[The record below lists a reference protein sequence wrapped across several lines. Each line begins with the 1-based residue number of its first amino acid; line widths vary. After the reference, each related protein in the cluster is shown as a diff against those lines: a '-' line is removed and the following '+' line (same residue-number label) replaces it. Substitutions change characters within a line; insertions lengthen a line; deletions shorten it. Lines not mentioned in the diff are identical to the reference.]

1 MRIAPISLAAALL
14 AGCAAVPAPQ
24 QAPLAGTLAPLP
36 ESVISELPRNARP
49 YHYTIEVAPD
59 AADLSFTGFVAIDL
73 ELFEPSQTITVH
85 SNKLTISRARVV
97 PAAGGAGA
105 PLTVALDADA
115 ETATFAAPD
124 ALAAGR
130 YRLEIDYSGPI
141 GRQPSGFFALDY
153 PDKRTGE
160 TVRGLFT
167 QFEVPD
173 AREFAPMFDEPS
185 YKATFDVS
193 AVVPASQMAVSN
205 MPVMSEEPLG
215 GGKKRVRFA
224 TSPKMSSYLLFL
236 GVGDFERL
244 SEVASD
250 GTEIGI
256 VAPTGSGE
264 TARYALEVTK
274 PLMAY
279 YADYFDMPYPL
290 PKLDNVAAPGS
301 SQQFGAMENWGAIL
315 TFERYLLLDPKNTSP
330 AIQQYLEVVA
340 AHEVAHQWFGNIVT
354 MSWWDDL
361 WLNEGF
367 ASWMET
373 KATERFRPDWHMDV
387 GRVNGRE
394 TAMALDS
401 LASTHPIVLE
411 VASAKTADQAFD
423 AIAYSKGE
431 AVITMLEAFAGE
443 DTWRD
448 GIRRYMK
455 RHAYG
460 NTVTSD
466 LWRAV
471 EEAGAKGLQEVAVDF
486 TLQAGVPLVR
496 ASATCRNGGTALSL
510 TQGQFS
516 RDQQDKFAAE
526 PGHWK
531 VPMTVRAADGSLHP
545 LLLDRN
551 AEISLPGCGPVIV
564 NGGQKGYF
572 RTLYT
577 PQMMQPLAASLDT
590 FPDTDQLGLVRDN
603 LALSDA
609 GYQDYVPSLDLL
621 SGLEPDANPVIAESA
636 VARWG
641 ALYNVLEDEQAKERL
656 SAHVRDEWY
665 PRLQR
670 LGFDPKEGES
680 VADLSLRSQLIA
692 TLGAVAVPEVVAE
705 ARRRF
710 ARLATDATALDGP
723 LKTTW
728 LNIVS
733 ANAAAADWD
742 LIKTL
747 AERSGSSVERT
758 LLLGRLGNVEDEA
771 LARRALA
778 LALSGEVQPTDAAQI
793 VATVAGRH
801 PDMTYDWMLANQAAV
816 DAMLDD
822 SSRWDFVMTVAGAS
836 TDPAM
841 VGKLEALRA
850 ARPEEGR
857 GPVDRALVS
866 LKQRLA
872 TYPRTREQ
880 LGAWL
885 AARS

>member
-1 MRIAPISLAAALL
+1 MRLASISLAAALL
-14 AGCAAVPAPQ
+14 AGCSTVPAARSPSWD
-24 QAPLAGTLAPLP
+24 ALAPLP
-36 ESVISELPRNARP
+36 ASVVSELPRHARP
-49 YHYTIEVAPD
+49 YHYTIEVAPE
-59 AADLSFTGFVAIDL
+59 AADLSFTGFVGIDF
-73 ELFEPSQTITVH
+73 ELFEPSRSITVQ
-85 SNKLTISRARVV
+85 SNKLTI
-97 PAAGGAGA
+97 AGA
-105 PLTVALDADA
+105 RLAAQAGRAAVPMTVSLDAEA
-115 ETATFAAPD
+115 ETATFTAP
-124 ALAAGR
+124 AELAPGR

-205 MPVMSEEPLG
+205 MPAISEEALG

-236 GVGDFERL
+236 AVGDFERL

-250 GTEIGI
+250 GTELGI
-256 VAPTGSGE
+256 VSPTGSGE

-279 YADYFDMPYPL
+279 YADYFGVPYPL

-330 AIQQYLEVVA
+330 ATQQYLEVVA

-354 MSWWDDL
+354 MSWWNDL

-373 KATERFRPDWHMDV
+373 KATQRFRPDWHMDV
-387 GRVNGRE
+387 SRVNGRE
-394 TAMALDS
+394 SAMALDS
-401 LASTHPIVLE
+401 LSSTHPIVLD
-411 VASAKTADQAFD
+411 VPSAKTADQAFD

-448 GIRRYMK
+448 GIRRYMN

-466 LWRAV
+466 LWHAV
-471 EEAGAKGLQEVAVDF
+471 EEAGAKGLQDVAEDF

-496 ASATCRNGGTALSL
+496 ASATCRNGATALAL
-510 TQGQFS
+510 TQAQFS
-516 RDQQDKFAAE
+516 RDQQDKVAADA
-526 PGHWK
+526 GKWK

-545 LLLDRN
+545 LLLDGR
-551 AEISLPGCGPVIV
+551 AEMTLPGCGAVIV

-577 PQMMQPLAASLDT
+577 PQMLQPLAASLDT
-590 FPDTDQLGLVRDN
+590 FANADQLGLVRDN

-609 GYQDYVPSLDLL
+609 GYQDYAPSLDLL
-621 SGLEPDANPVIAESA
+621 TGLESDANPVVAESA

-641 ALYNVLEDEQAKERL
+641 SLYDVLEDGQAKDRL
-656 SAHVRDEWY
+656 SAHVRSEWY
-665 PRLQR
+665 PRLEQ
-670 LGFDPKEGES
+670 LGFDPRQGES
-680 VADLSLRSQLIA
+680 VADLSLRSQLISS
-692 TLGAVAVPEVVAE
+692 LGAMSVPEVVAE

-733 ANAAAADWD
+733 ANATSADWE
-742 LIKTL
+742 LIRGL
-747 AERSGSSVERT
+747 AARSGSSVERT
-758 LLLGRLGNVEDEA
+758 LLLGRLGNVKDEA

-778 LALSGEVQPTDAAQI
+778 LALSGEVEPTDAAQI
-793 VATVAGRH
+793 VASVAGRH

-822 SSRWDFVMTVAGAS
+822 SSRWDFVMRIVGAS

-880 LGAWL
+880 LAAWL
-885 AARS
+885 ASRG

>member
-1 MRIAPISLAAALL
+1 MRLVPISFAAALL
-14 AGCAAVPAPQ
+14 AGCSTLPAAQPGPV
-24 QAPLAGTLAPLP
+24 AGTLAPLP
-36 ESVISELPRNARP
+36 ASVVSELPRHARP
-49 YHYTIEVAPD
+49 YHYAIEVAPD
-59 AADLSFTGFVAIDL
+59 AEALTFTGSVAIDL
-73 ELFEPSQTITVH
+73 ELFEPSRTITVQ
-85 SNKLTISRARVV
+85 SSKLAISRARVL
-97 PAAGGAGA
+97 PAGGGSGA
-105 PLTVALDADA
+105 PLAVALDADA
-115 ETATFAAPD
+115 ETATFTAQD

-205 MPVMSEEPLG
+205 MPATSEEPLG
-215 GGKKRVRFA
+215 NGKKRVRFA

-256 VAPTGSGE
+256 VAPAGSGE
-264 TARYALEVTK
+264 TARYALNVTK

-279 YADYFDMPYPL
+279 YADYFGVPYPL

-330 AIQQYLEVVA
+330 AIQQYLEVAA

-354 MSWWDDL
+354 MSWWNDL

-387 GRVNGRE
+387 SRVNGRE
-394 TAMALDS
+394 GAMALDS
-401 LASTHPIVLE
+401 LASTHPIVLD
-411 VASAKTADQAFD
+411 VPSAKTADQAFD

-471 EEAGAKGLQEVAVDF
+471 EEAGAKGLQDVAEDF
-486 TLQAGVPLVR
+486 TLRAGVPLVR
-496 ASATCRNGGTALSL
+496 ASATCRNGSTALSL
-510 TQGQFS
+510 TQAQFS
-516 RDQQDKFAAE
+516 RDQQAGFAAN

-545 LLLDRN
+545 LLLDRG
-551 AEISLPGCGPVIV
+551 AEITLPGCGPVIV

-577 PQMMQPLAASLDT
+577 PQMMQPLAAALDE
-590 FPDTDQLGLVRDN
+590 FSNADQLGLVRDN

-609 GYQDYVPSLDLL
+609 GYQDYAPALDLL
-621 SGLEPDANPVIAESA
+621 TGLEPDANPVVAESA

-656 SAHVRDEWY
+656 SAHVRGEWY
-665 PRLQR
+665 PRLER
-670 LGFDPKEGES
+670 LGFDPREGES
-680 VADLSLRSQLIA
+680 VADLSLRSQLVA
-692 TLGAVAVPEVVAE
+692 TLGTMEVPEVVAE

-710 ARLATDATALDGP
+710 ARLAGDPTALDGP

-733 ANAAAADWD
+733 ANATPEDWD
-742 LIKTL
+742 LIRLL
-747 AERSGSSVERT
+747 AARSGSSVERT

-778 LALSGEVQPTDAAQI
+778 LALSGEVEPTDAAQI

-801 PDMTYDWMLANQAAV
+801 PDMVYDWMLANQAAV

-822 SSRWDFVMTVAGAS
+822 SSRWDFVMTVVGAS

-857 GPVDRALVS
+857 GSVDRALVS

-880 LGAWL
+880 LAAWL
-885 AARS
+885 AARG

>member
-1 MRIAPISLAAALL
+1 MRLAPFSLVALLL
-14 AGCAAVPAPQ
+14 AGCSTASVVQLAPPTE
-24 QAPLAGTLAPLP
+24 ALAPLP
-36 ESVISELPRNARP
+36 QSVVSELPRHARP
-49 YHYTIEVAPD
+49 HHYTIEVAPN
-59 AADLSFTGFVAIDL
+59 AAELAFTGFVAIDL
-73 ELFEPSQTITVH
+73 ELFEPSQSITVH

-97 PAAGGAGA
+97 PEAGGAGA
-105 PLTVALDADA
+105 PLSVKLDADA
-115 ETATFAAPD
+115 ETATFVAPD
-124 ALAAGR
+124 AFAAGR

-193 AVVPASQMAVSN
+193 AVVPAGQMAVSN
-205 MPVMSEEPLG
+205 MPVESEEPLG
-215 GGKKRVRFA
+215 DGTKRVRFA

-236 GVGDFERL
+236 AVGYFERL
-244 SEVASD
+244 SDVASD
-250 GTEIGI
+250 GTELGI
-256 VAPTGSGE
+256 VSPTGSGE

-279 YADYFDMPYPL
+279 YADYFGMPYSL

-315 TFERYLLLDPKNTSP
+315 TFEKYLLLDPKNTSP
-330 AIQQYLEVVA
+330 AILQYLEVVA

-354 MSWWDDL
+354 MAWWDDL

-373 KATERFRPDWHMDV
+373 KATHKFRPDWHMDV
-387 GRVNGRE
+387 NRVNGRE
-394 TAMALDS
+394 AAMALDS
-401 LASTHPIVLE
+401 LASTHPIVME
-411 VASAKTADQAFD
+411 VKSARTADQAFD

-431 AVITMLEAFAGE
+431 AIITMLEAFAGE
-443 DTWRD
+443 DIWRD
-448 GIRRYMK
+448 GIRRYME

-471 EEAGAKGLQEVAVDF
+471 EEAGANGLQEVADDF

-496 ASATCRNGGTALSL
+496 ASAACQGGATTLSL
-510 TQGQFS
+510 GQSQFS
-516 RDQQDKFAAE
+516 RDRQDDVAAD

-545 LLLDRN
+545 LVLDRS
-551 AEISLPGCGPVIV
+551 AEVTLPGCGPVIV

-577 PQMMQPLAASLDT
+577 PQMMQPLAATLEHFSDV
-590 FPDTDQLGLVRDN
+590 DQLGLVRDN

-609 GYQDYVPSLDLL
+609 GYQDYGPSLDLL
-621 SGLEPDANPVIAESA
+621 TGLEADANPVVAETA

-641 ALYNVLEDEQAKERL
+641 ALFGVLEDELAKERL
-656 SAHVRDEWY
+656 SAHVRREWY
-665 PRLQR
+665 PRLER
-670 LGFDPKEGES
+670 LGYDPKAGES
-680 VADLSLRSQLIA
+680 VADLSLRSQLVA
-692 TLGAVAVPEVVAE
+692 TLGAMEVPEVVAE

-710 ARLATDATALDGP
+710 ARLAAEPTALDGP

-733 ANAAAADWD
+733 ANATAAEWE
-742 LIKTL
+742 LIKSL
-747 AERSGSSVERT
+747 AARSGSSVERS
-758 LLLGRLGNVEDEA
+758 LLLARLGNVEDET

-778 LALSGEVQPTDAAQI
+778 LALSSEVEPTDGAQI
-793 VATVAGRH
+793 VASVAGHH
-801 PDMTYDWMLANQAAV
+801 PEMTYDWMLENQAAL
-816 DAMLDD
+816 DNMLDD
-822 SSRWDFVMTVAGAS
+822 SSRWDFVMTIVGAS

-841 VGKLEALRA
+841 VTKLEALRE

-857 GPVDRALVS
+857 GPVDRALVA

-880 LGAWL
+880 IAAWL
-885 AARS
+885 TARG

>member
-1 MRIAPISLAAALL
+1 MRIASISLAAALL
-14 AGCAAVPAPQ
+14 AGCTAVPAPQ
-24 QAPLAGTLAPLP
+24 QPPVAEALAPLP
-36 ESVISELPRNARP
+36 ESVVSELPRNARP
-49 YHYTIEVAPD
+49 YHYAIEVAPD

-73 ELFEPSQTITVH
+73 ELFEPSQTITLH

-105 PLTVALDADA
+105 PLAVELDADA
-115 ETATFAAPD
+115 ETATFVAPD

-193 AVVPASQMAVSN
+193 AVVPANQMAVSN
-205 MPVMSEEPLG
+205 MPAASEEPLG

-256 VAPTGSGE
+256 VSPAGSGE
-264 TARYALEVTK
+264 TARYALNVTK

-279 YADYFDMPYPL
+279 YADYFGVPYPL

-330 AIQQYLEVVA
+330 ALQQYLEVAA

-354 MSWWDDL
+354 MSWWNDL

-387 GRVNGRE
+387 SRVNGRE

-401 LASTHPIVLE
+401 LASTHPIVLD
-411 VASAKTADQAFD
+411 VSSSKTVDEAFD

-443 DTWRD
+443 DVWQS
-448 GIRRYMK
+448 GIQRYMK

-471 EEAGAKGLQEVAVDF
+471 EEAGAKGLQDVAEDF

-496 ASATCRNGGTALSL
+496 ASATCRNGSTALSL

-516 RDQQDKFAAE
+516 RDQQDKFAAD
-526 PGHWK
+526 PGRWQ
-531 VPMTVRAADGSLHP
+531 VPMTVRAADGSFHP
-545 LLLDRN
+545 YLLDGRG
-551 AEISLPGCGPVIV
+551 EMTLPGCGAVIV

-577 PQMMQPLAASLDT
+577 PQMMQPLAATLGQFSD
-590 FPDTDQLGLVRDN
+590 PDQLGLVRDN

-609 GYQDYVPSLDLL
+609 GYQDYGPALDLL
-621 SGLEPDANPVIAESA
+621 TGLESDANPVVAESA

-641 ALYNVLEDEQAKERL
+641 ALYNVLEDEPAKERL
-656 SAHVRDEWY
+656 AAHVRSEWY
-665 PRLQR
+665 PRLQQ
-670 LGFDPKEGES
+670 LGFDPREGES
-680 VADLSLRSQLIA
+680 VADLSLRSQLVA
-692 TLGAVAVPEVVAE
+692 TLGAMDVPEVVAE

-710 ARLATDATALDGP
+710 ARLANDPTALDGP

-733 ANAAAADWD
+733 SNATTADWE
-742 LIKTL
+742 LIRRL

-758 LLLGRLGNVEDEA
+758 LLLARLGNVEDEA

-778 LALSGEVQPTDAAQI
+778 LTLSSEVEPTDGAQI
-793 VATVAGRH
+793 VASVAGNH
-801 PDMTYDWMLANQAAV
+801 PEMTFDWMLQNQAAV

-822 SSRWDFVMTVAGAS
+822 SSRYDFVATIVGAS

-841 VGKLEALRA
+841 VAKLEALRA

-857 GPVDRALVS
+857 GSVDRALVS
-866 LKQRLA
+866 LRQRLA

-880 LGAWL
+880 VAAWL

>member
-1 MRIAPISLAAALL
+1 MRLASISLAAALL
-14 AGCAAVPAPQ
+14 AGCSTVPAAQSPGS
-24 QAPLAGTLAPLP
+24 AALAPLP

-49 YHYTIEVAPD
+49 YHYTIEVAPE
-59 AADLSFTGFVAIDL
+59 AADLAFTGFVGIDL
-73 ELFEPSQTITVH
+73 ELFEPSRSITVH
-85 SNKLTISRARVV
+85 SNKLTI
-97 PAAGGAGA
+97 AGA
-105 PLTVALDADA
+105 RLAAQAGRPAVPMTVSLDAEA
-115 ETATFAAPD
+115 ETATFTAP
-124 ALAAGR
+124 AELAPGR
-130 YRLEIDYSGPI
+130 YRLEVDYSGPI

-205 MPVMSEEPLG
+205 MPAMSEEPLG

-236 GVGDFERL
+236 AVGDFERL
-244 SEVASD
+244 SDVASD
-250 GTEIGI
+250 GTELGI
-256 VAPTGSGE
+256 VSPTGSGE

-279 YADYFDMPYPL
+279 YADYFGVPYPL

-330 AIQQYLEVVA
+330 ATQQYLEVVA

-354 MSWWDDL
+354 MSWWNDL

-394 TAMALDS
+394 GAMALDS

-471 EEAGAKGLQEVAVDF
+471 EEAGAKGLQEVAEDF

-496 ASATCRNGGTALSL
+496 ASATCRNGSTALSL
-510 TQGQFS
+510 AQGQFS
-516 RDQQDKFAAE
+516 RDQQDKFAAD
-526 PGHWK
+526 PGNWK

-545 LLLDRN
+545 LLLNGR
-551 AEISLPGCGPVIV
+551 AEMTLPGCGAVIV

-577 PQMMQPLAASLDT
+577 PQMMQPLAASLDA
-590 FPDTDQLGLVRDN
+590 FSNADQLGLVRDN

-609 GYQDYVPSLDLL
+609 GYQDYAPSLDLL
-621 SGLEPDANPVIAESA
+621 TGLEADANPVVAESA

-641 ALYNVLEDEQAKERL
+641 ALYDVLADERAKDRL
-656 SAHVRDEWY
+656 SAHVRSEWY
-665 PRLQR
+665 PRLEQ
-670 LGFDPKEGES
+670 LGFDPRQGES

-692 TLGAVAVPEVVAE
+692 SLGAMSVPEVVAE

-710 ARLATDATALDGP
+710 ARLATDASALDGP

-733 ANAAAADWD
+733 ANATTTDWELIRGLAA
-742 LIKTL
+742 
-747 AERSGSSVERT
+747 RSGSSVERT
-758 LLLGRLGNVEDEA
+758 LLLGRLGNVKDEA

-778 LALSGEVQPTDAAQI
+778 LALSGEVEPTDAAQI
-793 VATVAGRH
+793 VASVAGRH

-822 SSRWDFVMTVAGAS
+822 SSRWDFVMRIVGAS

-880 LGAWL
+880 LAAWL

>member
-1 MRIAPISLAAALL
+1 MRLASISLAAALL
-14 AGCAAVPAPQ
+14 AGCSTVPVA
-24 QAPLAGTLAPLP
+24 QAPGPDALAPLP
-36 ESVISELPRNARP
+36 ASVVSELPRHARP
-49 YHYTIEVAPD
+49 YHYTIEVAPE
-59 AADLSFTGFVAIDL
+59 AADLAFTGFVGIDF

-85 SNKLTISRARVV
+85 SNKLTIASARLA
-97 PAAGGAGA
+97 PQAGGSAV
-105 PLTVALDADA
+105 PLAVSLDPEA
-115 ETATFAAPD
+115 ETATFTAPD

-130 YRLEIDYSGPI
+130 YRLEVDYSGPI

-193 AVVPASQMAVSN
+193 AVVPAGQMAVSN
-205 MPVMSEEPLG
+205 MPAVSEEPLG

-264 TARYALEVTK
+264 TARYALNVTK

-279 YADYFDMPYPL
+279 YADYFGVPYPL

-330 AIQQYLEVVA
+330 AIQQYLEVAA

-354 MSWWDDL
+354 MSWWNDL

-387 GRVNGRE
+387 NRVNGRE

-401 LASTHPIVLE
+401 LASTHPIVLD
-411 VASAKTADQAFD
+411 VSSAKTADEAFD

-443 DTWRD
+443 DTWQG
-448 GIRRYMK
+448 GIQRYMK

-471 EEAGAKGLQEVAVDF
+471 EEAGAKGLEEVADDF

-496 ASATCRNGGTALSL
+496 ASATCRNGSTALSL
-510 TQGQFS
+510 AQGQFS
-516 RDQQDKFAAE
+516 RDQQDEVAAK
-526 PGHWK
+526 PGRWK

-545 LLLDRN
+545 YLLDGLG
-551 AEISLPGCGPVIV
+551 EMTLPGCGAVIV

-577 PQMMQPLAASLDT
+577 PQMMQPLAASLGRFSD
-590 FPDTDQLGLVRDN
+590 PDQLGLVRDN

-609 GYQDYVPSLDLL
+609 GYQDYAPALDLL
-621 SGLEPDANPVIAESA
+621 TGLESGANPVVAESA

-641 ALYNVLEDEQAKERL
+641 ALYNVLEDEQAKGRL
-656 SAHVRDEWY
+656 SAHVRSEWY
-665 PRLQR
+665 PRLQQ

-680 VADLSLRSQLIA
+680 VADLSLRSQLVA
-692 TLGAVAVPEVVAE
+692 TLGAMEVPEVVAE

-710 ARLATDATALDGP
+710 ARLANDPTALDGP

-733 ANAAAADWD
+733 SNASTADWD
-742 LIKTL
+742 LIRRL
-747 AERSGSSVERT
+747 AARSGSSVERT
-758 LLLGRLGNVEDEA
+758 LLLARLGNVDDET

-778 LALSGEVQPTDAAQI
+778 LALSGEVEPTDGAQI
-793 VATVAGRH
+793 VASVAGNH
-801 PDMTYDWMLANQAAV
+801 PEMAYDWMLENQAAV

-822 SSRWDFVMTVAGAS
+822 SSRWDFVRTIVGGS

-841 VGKLEALRA
+841 VAKLEALRA

-857 GPVDRALVS
+857 AAVDKALVS
-866 LKQRLA
+866 LRQRLA

-880 LGAWL
+880 LAAWL

>member
-1 MRIAPISLAAALL
+1 MRIATISLAAALL

-59 AADLSFTGFVAIDL
+59 AADLSFTGFVVIDL

-264 TARYALEVTK
+264 TARYALNVTK

-279 YADYFDMPYPL
+279 YADYFGVPYPL

-330 AIQQYLEVVA
+330 SIQQYLEIAA

-354 MSWWDDL
+354 MSWWNDL

-373 KATERFRPDWHMDV
+373 KATARFRPDWHMDV

-401 LASTHPIVLE
+401 LASTHPIVLD
-411 VASAKTADQAFD
+411 VPSAKTADEAFD

-443 DTWRD
+443 DIWRD

-455 RHAYG
+455 RHAYD

-471 EEAGAKGLQEVAVDF
+471 EEAGAKGLQDVAEGF

-496 ASATCRNGGTALSL
+496 ASATCRNGSTVLAL

-516 RDQQDKFAAE
+516 RDQQDKFAAD
-526 PGHWK
+526 PARWK

-545 LLLDRN
+545 LLLDGR
-551 AEISLPGCGPVIV
+551 AEVGLPGCGPVIV

-577 PQMMQPLAASLDT
+577 PQMMQPLAASLDQLSD
-590 FPDTDQLGLVRDN
+590 PDQLGLVRDN

-609 GYQDYVPSLDLL
+609 GYQDYAPALDLL
-621 SGLEPDANPVIAESA
+621 TGLEPDANPVVAESA
-636 VARWG
+636 VPRWG
-641 ALYNVLEDEQAKERL
+641 ALYGVLEDEQAKDRM
-656 SAHVRDEWY
+656 SAHVRSEWY
-665 PRLQR
+665 PRLQQ
-670 LGFDPKEGES
+670 LGFDPREGES
-680 VADLSLRSQLIA
+680 VADLSLRSQLVA
-692 TLGAVAVPEVVAE
+692 TLGAMEVPEVVAE

-710 ARLATDATALDGP
+710 ARLDSDPTALDGP

-733 ANAAAADWD
+733 NNATTGDWELIRRLAA
-742 LIKTL
+742 
-747 AERSGSSVERT
+747 RSGSSVERT

-778 LALSGEVQPTDAAQI
+778 LALSGEVEPTDGAQI
-793 VATVAGRH
+793 VASVAGNH
-801 PDMTYDWMLANQAAV
+801 PDMTFDWMLQNQGAV

-822 SSRWDFVMTVAGAS
+822 SSRWDFVATVVRAS

-841 VGKLEALRA
+841 VAKLEALRE

-857 GPVDRALVS
+857 GSVDRALVS
-866 LKQRLA
+866 LRQRLA
-872 TYPRTREQ
+872 SYPRTREQ
-880 LGAWL
+880 LAAWL
-885 AARS
+885 AARG

>member
-1 MRIAPISLAAALL
+1 MRLAPISLAAALL
-14 AGCAAVPAPQ
+14 AGCSTVPAVQPV
-24 QAPLAGTLAPLP
+24 PGGDVLAPLP
-36 ESVISELPRNARP
+36 ASVISELPRNARP
-49 YHYTIEVAPD
+49 YHYAIEVVPNAE
-59 AADLSFTGFVAIDL
+59 DLSFTGHVAIDL
-73 ELFEPSQTITVH
+73 ELFDPSQTITVH
-85 SNKLTISRARVV
+85 SNKLTISSARVV

-105 PLTVALDADA
+105 ALTVGLDADA
-115 ETATFAAPD
+115 ETATFTAPD

-130 YRLEIDYSGPI
+130 YRVEIAYSGPI

-193 AVVPASQMAVSN
+193 AVVPADQMAVSN
-205 MPVMSEEPLG
+205 MPAASEESLG
-215 GGKKRVRFA
+215 DGKKRVRFA
-224 TSPKMSSYLLFL
+224 TSPKMSSYLLFFA
-236 GVGDFERL
+236 VGDFERL

-250 GTEIGI
+250 GTEVGI
-256 VAPTGSGE
+256 VSPTGSGD

-274 PLMAY
+274 PIMAY
-279 YADYFDMPYPL
+279 YADYFGLPYPL

-315 TFERYLLLDPKNTSP
+315 TFEKYLLLDPKNTSP
-330 AIQQYLEVVA
+330 AIQQYLEVAA
-340 AHEVAHQWFGNIVT
+340 AHEIAHQWFGNIVT
-354 MSWWDDL
+354 MSWWNDL

-373 KATERFRPDWHMDV
+373 KATEHFRPDWHMNV

-394 TAMALDS
+394 AAMALDS

-443 DTWRD
+443 GIWRD
-448 GIRRYMK
+448 GIQRYMK

-471 EEAGAKGLQEVAVDF
+471 EEGGAEGLQEIAEDF

-496 ASATCRNGGTALSL
+496 ASAVCRNGSTALSL
-510 TQGQFS
+510 SQGQFS
-516 RDQQDKFAAE
+516 RDRQEQVAAD
-526 PGHWK
+526 PGQWK

-545 LLLDRN
+545 LVLELSG
-551 AEISLPGCGPVIV
+551 EVTLPGCGAVIV
-564 NGGQKGYF
+564 NGGQTGYF

-577 PQMMQPLAASLDT
+577 PGMMQPLSAALGQFS
-590 FPDTDQLGLVRDN
+590 DTDQLGLVRDN

-609 GYQDYVPSLDLL
+609 GYQDYAPSLDLL
-621 SGLEPDANPVIAESA
+621 TGLEPDANPVVAESA

-641 ALYNVLEDEQAKERL
+641 ALYGVLEDEQAKERL
-656 SAHVRDEWY
+656 SAHVRNEWY
-665 PRLQR
+665 PRLQQ
-670 LGFDPKEGES
+670 LGYDPKDGES
-680 VADLSLRSQLIA
+680 VADLSLRSQLVA
-692 TLGAVAVPEVVAE
+692 TLGAMEVPEVVAE

-710 ARLATDATALDGP
+710 ARLPADPTALDGP

-728 LNIVS
+728 LDIVS
-733 ANAAAADWD
+733 ANATAADWE
-742 LIKTL
+742 LIRSL
-747 AERSGSSVERT
+747 AAASGSSVERS
-758 LLLGRLGNVEDEA
+758 LLLARLGNVEDEA

-778 LALSGEVQPTDAAQI
+778 LAVSGEVEPTDGAQI
-793 VATVAGRH
+793 VASAAGRH
-801 PDMTYDWMLANQAAV
+801 PDLTYDWMLENQAAV
-816 DAMLDD
+816 DQMLDD
-822 SSRWDFVMTVAGAS
+822 SSRWDFVMTVVGAS

-841 VGKLEALRA
+841 VAKLEALRD

-857 GPVDRALVS
+857 GSVERALVS
-866 LKQRLA
+866 LRQRLA